1 MLLLL
6 TGGGTGGHLF
16 PLLAI
21 VRQAKKIAQEKNIN
35 LEIFFVGPKTPHQEK
50 LAEAGVQIK
59 NIPAGKWRRYGKQQG
74 IKDHLDNFLDI
85 FRFVGGF
92 FACLWYL
99 FIIMP
104 DITFSKGGYGSLP
117 AAIVS
122 WLYHIPL
129 FIHESDI
136 IPGLA
141 NSIEGHL
148 AKKIFLGFEN
158 STQYFNSAKTIFTGN
173 PVREFFV
180 KIGQREKLIEE
191 KPTKTILILGGSQGA
206 QIINKI
212 ILEILPVLTE
222 KYQIIHQCG
231 ENNFSEISELIKG
244 LNLSNPDNYHLFPF
258 LDENQLEQYYSQADL
273 IISRA
278 GAGSIAELAA
288 AAKPSILIPLINSA
302 NEHQSKNANFLAQTG
317 AALVI
322 DQNNLTPHLFAERI
336 SYLLEHPEKREEMAK
351 KIRSLAHPEAARK
364 IANEIIINNNFN
376 IL

>member
-1 MLLLL
+1 MFLLL

-92 FACLWYL
+92 FACLWHL

-104 DITFSKGGYGSLP
+104 DVTFSKGGYGSLP
-117 AAIVS
+117 VAIAA

-158 STQYFNSAKTIFTGN
+158 SAQQFNSAKTIFTGN

-180 KIGQREKLIEE
+180 EIGQREKLIEE
-191 KPTKTILILGGSQGA
+191 KPIKTILILGGSQGA
-206 QIINKI
+206 QVINKI

-222 KYQIIHQCG
+222 KYQVVHQCG
-231 ENNFSEISELIKG
+231 ENNFSEINELIKE
-244 LNLSNPDNYHLFPF
+244 LNIPNSDNYHLFPF
-258 LDENQLEQYYSQADL
+258 LNEKQLKQYYSQADL

-278 GAGSIAELAA
+278 GAGSIAEIAA
-288 AAKPSILIPLINSA
+288 VAKPSILIPLANSA
-302 NEHQSKNANFLAQTG
+302 NEHQSKNANFLAQAG

-322 DQNNLTPHLFAERI
+322 EQTNLTPHLFAERI

-351 KIRSLAHPEAARK
+351 KIKLLAHPEAARK
-364 IANEIIINNNFN
+364 IASEIIF
-376 IL
+376 